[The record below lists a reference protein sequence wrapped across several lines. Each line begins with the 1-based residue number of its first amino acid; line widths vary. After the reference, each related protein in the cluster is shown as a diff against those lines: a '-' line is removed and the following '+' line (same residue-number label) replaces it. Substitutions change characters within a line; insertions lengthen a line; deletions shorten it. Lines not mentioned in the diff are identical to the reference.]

1 MRDRQSSSRRFAA
14 SALAALLLAFV
25 AVVMF
30 GRAMAITLQTDAK
43 SADSIVNVT
52 EAENGK
58 EIDLATGQVLR
69 LKLKSIPGTGYAWT
83 LDGDPAPLKLVKSFT
98 QRKKSTSGMAG
109 APQMSV
115 FQLKANSAGLATVT
129 FVYRRSWEYNVP
141 PAKTFSVR
149 VNAR

>member
-1 MRDRQSSSRRFAA
+1 MRNRKPWSRRFAA
-14 SALAALLLAFV
+14 TALAALLPALV

-30 GRAMAITLQTDAK
+30 GRAIAIPLRADAK

-58 EIDLATGQVLR
+58 EVDLGSGQVLQV
-69 LKLKSIPGTGYAWT
+69 KLKSIPGTGYAWT

-141 PAKTFSVR
+141 PASTFSIRVSVR
-149 VNAR
+149 